1 MGMINQ
7 AHIELIIIT
16 GGGVLRDKEGRRRRR
31 NAHSWPGFPDRRFSY
46 KVSNTAK
53 SFNAVPNLVHP
64 CLDIDGFGSCNCY
77 YFLFD

>member
-1 MGMINQ
+1 MINQ

-16 GGGVLRDKEGRRRRR
+16 GGVLRDKEVRRRRR

-53 SFNAVPNLVHP
+53 PFNAVPNLVHP
-64 CLDIDGFGSCNCY
+64 CLMVLGVVIVIISY
-77 YFLFD
+77 LTKKK